1 MDLQSFCG
9 FFFLFIF
16 LLMNI
21 FVARLSFDTT
31 DDVVREAFE
40 RYGSV
45 DSAKVIMDRDTGR
58 SRGFAFVEMANDDE
72 GRAAIEGLNETE
84 LDGRT
89 IFVKEAEPRSGGGG
103 GGFNRS
109 SSYDRGGSGGGGYRG
124 GSGGGGGYRGGSG
137 GGGGYRGGSGGG
149 GGYRGGSGGGGG
161 YDRGGSSYDRGS
173 RGSST
178 GGSRGGSTGGGGGYR
193 KNNYGSYDDYN
204 SSDDSY

>member
-1 MDLQSFCG
+1 
-9 FFFLFIF
+9 
-16 LLMNI
+16 MNI

-40 RYGSV
+40 RYGVV

-109 SSYDRGGSGGGGYRG
+109 SSYDRGGSGGGYRG
-124 GSGGGGGYRGGSG
+124 GGGGGGYRGGSG

-149 GGYRGGSGGGGG
+149 GGYRGGSGGGG

-173 RGSST
+173 RGSS
-178 GGSRGGSTGGGGGYR
+178 GGSRGGSSSGGGYR

-204 SSDDSY
+204 NNEDSY